1 MVNGVD
7 INELW
12 QKCLLKIKEK
22 VGDGVFDL
30 WFKPMKVLNIKEKT
44 VTMEVPNR
52 FFKDWIDDYYP
63 NFIPEIIEG
72 ILGFGVNVKYKV
84 AEKAEEDIRKMDM
97 KLESRKNRLAS
108 RGIFLNPKY
117 TFNSFVVGPSNQ
129 FAHAAALRVAE
140 NPGSAYNPLFIYGGV
155 GLGKTHILNAIGN
168 AFIDRRHSM
177 IVCYVSS
184 EQFTN
189 EVITSLRHGKM
200 AELKDKYRNVD
211 ALLMDDIQFISG
223 KTTTQEEFFH
233 TFNALYEKQ
242 KQIVVSS
249 DRPPQDISDITDR
262 LRSRFNM
269 GLIADIQPPEIET
282 KIAILYKKAEIER
295 IHIPEDVA
303 YFIASRVKSNI
314 RDLEGCLIK
323 LGAYSSL
330 SGIPI
335 EMEMAKMILKDF
347 ISDEEVPITAELV
360 QKIVCEHLGIKV
372 HEIKARKRTKE
383 LANARQIAMY
393 LTKKHTS
400 LSLSEIG
407 RLFGGKDH
415 ATVLYAC
422 RQVEEK
428 RQRDENF
435 NRLIEG
441 INRKILDRK

>member
-1 MVNGVD
+1 MSEA
-7 INELW
+7 INIKDLW
-12 QKCLLKIKEK
+12 DKCLSKISER
-22 VGDGVFDL
+22 VEEGIFDL
-30 WFKPMKVLNIKEKT
+30 WFKPIKILNLKDKT
-44 VTMEVPNR
+44 VILEVPNR
-52 FFKDWIDDYYP
+52 FFKDWLDDYYP
-63 NFIPEIIEG
+63 NIISEIVEE
-72 ILGFGVNVKYKV
+72 ILGFPVSVKYKV
-84 AEKAEEDIRKMDM
+84 AEKIEEEIKKIDM
-97 KLESRKNRLAS
+97 KLELRKSRLAS

-117 TFNSFVVGPSNQ
+117 TFNTFVVGPSNQ

-155 GLGKTHILNAIGN
+155 GLGKTHLLNAIGN
-168 AFIDRRHSM
+168 AFVDRRHGM
-177 IVCYVSS
+177 IICYVSS

-200 AELKDKYRNVD
+200 AELKEKYRNVD
-211 ALLMDDIQFISG
+211 ALLIDDIQFISG

-242 KQIVVSS
+242 KQIVISS
-249 DRPPQDISDITDR
+249 DRAPQEISDITDR

-303 YFIASRVKSNI
+303 YFIASRVKLNI

-335 EMEMAKMILKDF
+335 EIDMAKAVLKDL
-347 ISDEEVPITAELV
+347 ISEEEKPITTDV
-360 QKIVCEHLGIKV
+360 IQRIVCEHLGVRLQDMKS
-372 HEIKARKRTKE
+372 RKRTKE

-393 LTKKHTS
+393 LTKEHTS

-407 RLFGGKDH
+407 RSFGGKDH
-415 ATVLYAC
+415 ATVIYAC
-422 RQVEEK
+422 KQVEER

-435 NRLIEG
+435 NRMIDS
-441 INRKILDRK
+441 INRKILNR

>member
-1 MVNGVD
+1 MVEA
-7 INELW
+7 INIKDLW
-12 QKCLLKIKEK
+12 DKCLSMVSERIEE
-22 VGDGVFDL
+22 GIFDL
-30 WFKPMKVLNIKEKT
+30 WFKPIKILNVRDKT
-44 VTMEVPNR
+44 VVLEVPNR
-52 FFKDWIDDYYP
+52 FFKDWLDDYYP
-63 NFIPEIIEG
+63 NIITEVLEE
-72 ILGFGVNVKYKV
+72 ILGYSVTVKYKV
-84 AEKAEEDIRKMDM
+84 AEKVEEEIKKIDM
-97 KLESRKNRLAS
+97 KLESRKSRLAS

-117 TFNSFVVGPSNQ
+117 TFNTFVVGPSNQ
-129 FAHAAALRVAE
+129 FAHAAALRVTE
-140 NPGSAYNPLFIYGGV
+140 KPGNAYNPLFIYGGV
-155 GLGKTHILNAIGN
+155 GLGKTHLLNAIGN
-168 AFIDRRHSM
+168 AFVDRRHGM
-177 IVCYVSS
+177 IICYVSS

-249 DRPPQDISDITDR
+249 DRAPQEISDITDR

-282 KIAILYKKAEIER
+282 KIAILYKKAEVER
-295 IHIPEDVA
+295 IPVPEDVA

-335 EMEMAKMILKDF
+335 EIDMAKTVLKDL
-347 ISDEEVPITAELV
+347 ISEEEKPITIDLI
-360 QKIVCEHLGIKV
+360 QKTVCEHLGVRVQDIKT
-372 HEIKARKRTKE
+372 KKRTKE

-393 LTKKHTS
+393 LTKQHTS
-400 LSLSEIG
+400 LSLNEIG
-407 RLFGGKDH
+407 RSFGGKDH
-415 ATVLYAC
+415 ATVIYAC
-422 RQVEEK
+422 KQVEER
-428 RQRDENF
+428 RQKDGNF
-435 NRLIEG
+435 NRMIDS
-441 INRKILDRK
+441 INRKILNR

>member
-1 MVNGVD
+1 MVQSID
-7 INELW
+7 IEDLW
-12 QKCLLKIKEK
+12 NKCLSKVSEK
-22 VGDGVFDL
+22 VEEGIFDL
-30 WFKPMKVLNIKEKT
+30 WFKPMKILNVKEKT
-44 VTMEVPNR
+44 VILEVPNR

-63 NFIPEIIEG
+63 NFISEVLEG
-72 ILGFGVNVKYKV
+72 ILGYAVNVKYKV
-84 AEKAEEDIRKMDM
+84 AEKAEEEIKKIDM

-117 TFNSFVVGPSNQ
+117 TFNTFVVGPSNQ

-140 NPGSAYNPLFIYGGV
+140 NPGNTYNPLFIYGGV

-168 AFIDRRHSM
+168 ALVDKRHGM
-177 IVCYVSS
+177 VICYVSA

-200 AELKDKYRNVD
+200 AELKEKYRNVD

-249 DRPPQDISDITDR
+249 DRAPQEISDITDR

-282 KIAILYKKAEIER
+282 KIAILYKKAEVER
-295 IHIPEDVA
+295 INIPEDVA

-335 EMEMAKMILKDF
+335 EIDMAKVVLKDL
-347 ISDEEVPITAELV
+347 ISEEDKPINADLI
-360 QKIVCEHLGIKV
+360 QKIVCEHLGVRLQDMKT
-372 HEIKARKRTKE
+372 KKRTRE

-393 LTKKHTS
+393 LTKQHTS

-415 ATVLYAC
+415 ATVIYAC
-422 RQVEEK
+422 RQIEEK

-435 NRLIEG
+435 KRIIDS
-441 INRKILDRK
+441 INKKILNR